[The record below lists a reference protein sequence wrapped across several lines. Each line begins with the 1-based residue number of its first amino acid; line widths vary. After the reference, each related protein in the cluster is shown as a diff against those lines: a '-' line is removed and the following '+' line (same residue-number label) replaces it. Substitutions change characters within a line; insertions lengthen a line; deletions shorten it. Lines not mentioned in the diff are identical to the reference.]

1 MLLHAPML
9 PLQLFTLAFSPSV
22 PSGSL
27 LSFST
32 LSGSAHLHP
41 TPLHSAP
48 FPRTHSSQ
56 HAQSKTNPSTCGHV
70 FLTFRISEHLPP
82 SDPPCTN
89 VSCSLSLKHVPP
101 SQIPPRIWRSFS
113 AVPRKGKMQIYVWV
127 RRFWLHLPGDA
138 QLTELFISGQRVDF
152 PAAHLDT
159 AQTSWERT
167 RDDSW
172 CLRGQVFPTRKGG
185 GLAKGNR
192 LLFPSSELG
201 GALSWICTYSEGQRA
216 KNN

>member
-1 MLLHAPML
+1 MVLTFYTLLDTAYYRIDEKSEVNVNDCLSITNAVAGCSYKILLRLVDISHFPMLLHAPML

-22 PSGSL
+22 TSGSL

-113 AVPRKGKMQIYVWV
+113 AVPRKGKMQIYV
-127 RRFWLHLPGDA
+127 
-138 QLTELFISGQRVDF
+138 
-152 PAAHLDT
+152 
-159 AQTSWERT
+159 
-167 RDDSW
+167 
-172 CLRGQVFPTRKGG
+172 
-185 GLAKGNR
+185 
-192 LLFPSSELG
+192 
-201 GALSWICTYSEGQRA
+201 
-216 KNN
+216 